1 MEQNVFSTVA
11 YYIQIG
17 ITVKAV
23 FCVVKH
29 FDTASRGKVT
39 WGQKKGAGLLCLRR
53 AYRHTPLHRMKNP
66 LTLPS
71 PSRGEGMLGEIASL
85 RSQ

>member
-23 FCVVKH
+23 LCVVKH
-29 FDTASRGKVT
+29 FDTGSPGKVT
-39 WGQKKGAGLLCLRR
+39 WMCSARFLDFTEANSLSCQAAIRTNPVDHWEKTWNPLCL
-53 AYRHTPLHRMKNP
+53 
-66 LTLPS
+66 
-71 PSRGEGMLGEIASL
+71 
-85 RSQ
+85 